1 MKIYIIKTDKG
12 EIEYCSITQESAKKV
27 IYNNTNK
34 KKREIFLNKPYLS
47 KQGKILIIKEHE
59 LFK

>member
-12 EIEYCSITQESAKKV
+12 EIEYYSTTQESAKKV

-34 KKREIFLNKPYLS
+34 KKREIFLNRPYLS
-47 KQGKILIIKEHE
+47 KQGIILTIEEHE

>member
-12 EIEYCSITQESAKKV
+12 DIEYCSTTQESAKKV
-27 IYNNTNK
+27 VSDNTDK
-34 KKREIFLNKPYLS
+34 KIHKIFLNKPYLS
-47 KQGKILIIKEHE
+47 KQGIIITIEEHE

>member
-12 EIEYCSITQESAKKV
+12 DIEYCSTTQESAKTV
-27 IYNNTNK
+27 ISNNTDK
-34 KKREIFLNKPYLS
+34 KKYEIFLNKSYLS
-47 KQGKILIIKEHE
+47 KQGIILTIEEHE